1 MSSVFVQIGQGGNQ
15 LGETFFNTVLRPED
29 IKRNRRWC
37 VIYYFY
43 VYFIFHIN
51 LVVAMTSNGVFY
63 MEDHKHY
70 NHIKP
75 LSNF

>member
-37 VIYYFY
+37 VIYYF
-43 VYFIFHIN
+43 V
-51 LVVAMTSNGVFY
+51 
-63 MEDHKHY
+63 
-70 NHIKP
+70 
-75 LSNF
+75 